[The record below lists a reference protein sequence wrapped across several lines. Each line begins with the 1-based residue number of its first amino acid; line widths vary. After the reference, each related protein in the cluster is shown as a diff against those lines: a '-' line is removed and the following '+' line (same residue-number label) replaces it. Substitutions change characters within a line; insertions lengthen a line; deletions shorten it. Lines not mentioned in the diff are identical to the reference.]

1 MIQFYLLSVL
11 LNGVVGFLL
20 VREKE
25 PAPPSL
31 EAGLGFS
38 LGNETVR
45 LVLGIMSMATGV
57 LKLLSSVPGDL
68 AVIGDLIPALA
79 GFAGGFSLIFDY
91 YRSHA
96 TLSSP
101 RADHLEGFFSRHRKQ
116 IGFTALVSAALH
128 FLFPSVLL
136 L

>member
-11 LNGVVGFLL
+11 LNGLVGFLL

-25 PAPPSL
+25 AAPPSI

-45 LVLGIMSMATGV
+45 LVLGIMAMVTGV

-79 GFAGGFSLIFDY
+79 GFAGGFSLIFEY
-91 YRSHA
+91 YRGHA

-101 RADHLEGFFSRHRKQ
+101 RADQMEGFFVRHKKQ
-116 IGFTALVSAALH
+116 IGFIALASAALH

>member
-11 LNGVVGFLL
+11 LNGLVGFLL

-25 PAPPSL
+25 PALPSL
-31 EAGLGFS
+31 EAGLRFS

-45 LVLGIMSMATGV
+45 LVLGIMTMVTGL
-57 LKLLSSVPGDL
+57 LKLLSSVPGDM

-79 GFAGGFSLIFDY
+79 GLAGGFSLIFEY
-91 YRSHA
+91 FRGHT

-101 RADHLEGFFSRHRKQ
+101 QADQMEGFFVRHKKQ
-116 IGFTALVSAALH
+116 IGLIALVSAALH